1 MINDILMI
9 ILGFVLLVVGA
20 DMLVKG
26 ASNIA
31 KKFHIPEMLIG
42 LTIVAIG
49 TSAPELIITIT
60 STQSS
65 STDLIIGNAIGSNL
79 CNLLFILGLMAVIRP
94 VKIDKEARNFHIPM
108 AFLASTVILLMGL
121 GLLGNST
128 QYINQIEGFFLIILF
143 IVYFSYPIIKEF
155 EDIINSYKKEKKARI
170 KAKEK
175 SSNFK
180 TSGTASHSKRKNSV
194 FISLLLIVV
203 GVFLLKYGGDF
214 VVDSATNI
222 ALYFNISE
230 RVIGLT
236 VVAIG
241 TALPELVT
249 SIFAVIRKD
258 TDIAVGNLVGSCV
271 LNLFLILGIGAMIT
285 PLEFTP
291 DFIQNLILL
300 CSMTLV
306 LWLFN
311 FMGKR
316 DTITRPKG
324 LVLLGVFAL
333 YMISLFV

>member
-94 VKIDKEARNFHIPM
+94 VKIDKEARNFHIPI

-121 GLLGNST
+121 GILGNST

-155 EDIINSYKKEKKARI
+155 EDIINSYKKEKLERQN
-170 KAKEK
+170 
-175 SSNFK
+175 SSN
-180 TSGTASHSKRKNSV
+180 KNSKKKKINIP
-194 FISLLLIVV
+194 FSLLLIVV

-214 VVDSATNI
+214 VVDSASNI

>member
-1 MINDILMI
+1 M
-9 ILGFVLLVVGA
+9 V
-20 DMLVKG
+20 
-26 ASNIA
+26 
-31 KKFHIPEMLIG
+31 
-42 LTIVAIG
+42 
-49 TSAPELIITIT
+49 
-60 STQSS
+60 
-65 STDLIIGNAIGSNL
+65 
-79 CNLLFILGLMAVIRP
+79 
-94 VKIDKEARNFHIPM
+94 
-108 AFLASTVILLMGL
+108 
-121 GLLGNST
+121 
-128 QYINQIEGFFLIILF
+128 ILF

-155 EDIINSYKKEKKARI
+155 EDIINSYKKEKLERQN
-170 KAKEK
+170 
-175 SSNFK
+175 SSN
-180 TSGTASHSKRKNSV
+180 KNSKKKKINIP
-194 FISLLLIVV
+194 FSLLLIVV

-249 SIFAVIRKD
+249 SIFTVIRKD

-324 LVLLGVFAL
+324 IVLLSIFIL

>member
-1 MINDILMI
+1 MINNILMI

-31 KKFHIPEMLIG
+31 KKFHIP
-42 LTIVAIG
+42 A
-49 TSAPELIITIT
+49 
-60 STQSS
+60 QSS
-65 STDLIIGNAIGSNL
+65 GTDLIIGNAIGSNL
-79 CNLLFILGLMAVIRP
+79 CNLLLILGLMAVIRP

-108 AFLASTVILLMGL
+108 AFLASLVILLMGL
-121 GLLGNST
+121 GILGNNT
-128 QYINQIEGFFLIILF
+128 QYINQREGFFLVILF

-155 EDIINSYKKEKKARI
+155 EDIVNSYKKEKLERQN
-170 KAKEK
+170 
-175 SSNFK
+175 SSN
-180 TSGTASHSKRKNSV
+180 KNSKKKKINIP
-194 FISLLLIVV
+194 FSLLLIVV

-241 TALPELVT
+241 TALPELIT
-249 SIFAVIRKD
+249 SIFGIIRKN
-258 TDIAVGNLVGSCV
+258 TDLAVGNLVGSCV

-306 LWLFN
+306 LWLFI
-311 FMGKR
+311 FMGKK
-316 DTITRPKG
+316 DNITRPKG

-333 YMISLFV
+333 YMVSLFVY

>member
-94 VKIDKEARNFHIPM
+94 VKIDKEARIFHIPM

-121 GLLGNST
+121 GILGNST
-128 QYINQIEGFFLIILF
+128 QYINQIEGFFLVILF

-155 EDIINSYKKEKKARI
+155 EDIINSYKKEKLERQN
-170 KAKEK
+170 
-175 SSNFK
+175 SSNK
-180 TSGTASHSKRKNSV
+180 NSKKRKINIP
-194 FISLLLIVV
+194 FSLLLIVV

-311 FMGKR
+311 FMGKKN
-316 DTITRPKG
+316 TITRPKG
-324 LVLLGVFAL
+324 LVLLGVFAFIWSV
-333 YMISLFV
+333 YLFKIL

>member
-94 VKIDKEARNFHIPM
+94 VKIDKEAINFHIPM

-121 GLLGNST
+121 GILGNNT
-128 QYINQIEGFFLIILF
+128 QYINQIEGFFLVILF

-155 EDIINSYKKEKKARI
+155 EDIINSYKKEKLERQN
-170 KAKEK
+170 
-175 SSNFK
+175 SSNK
-180 TSGTASHSKRKNSV
+180 NSKKRKINIP
-194 FISLLLIVV
+194 FSLLLIVV

-300 CSMTLV
+300 CSMTIV

-333 YMISLFV
+333 YMVSLFV

>member
-94 VKIDKEARNFHIPM
+94 VKIDKEARNFHIPI

-121 GLLGNST
+121 GILGNST

-155 EDIINSYKKEKKARI
+155 EDIINSYKKEKLERQN
-170 KAKEK
+170 
-175 SSNFK
+175 SSN
-180 TSGTASHSKRKNSV
+180 KNSKKKKINIP
-194 FISLLLIVV
+194 FSLLLIVV

-333 YMISLFV
+333 YMVSLFV

>member
-65 STDLIIGNAIGSNL
+65 GTDLIIGNAIGSNL
-79 CNLLFILGLMAVIRP
+79 CNLLLILGLMAVIRP

-108 AFLASTVILLMGL
+108 AFLASLVILLMGL
-121 GLLGNST
+121 GILGNNT
-128 QYINQIEGFFLIILF
+128 QYINQREGFFLVILF

-155 EDIINSYKKEKKARI
+155 EDIVNSYKKEKLERQN
-170 KAKEK
+170 
-175 SSNFK
+175 SSN
-180 TSGTASHSKRKNSV
+180 KNSKKKKINIP
-194 FISLLLIVV
+194 FSLLLIVV

-241 TALPELVT
+241 TALPELIT
-249 SIFAVIRKD
+249 SIFGIIRKN
-258 TDIAVGNLVGSCV
+258 TDLAVGNLVGSCV

-306 LWLFN
+306 LWLFI
-311 FMGKR
+311 FMGKK
-316 DTITRPKG
+316 DNITRPKG

-333 YMISLFV
+333 YMVSLFVY

>member
-121 GLLGNST
+121 GILGNST
-128 QYINQIEGFFLIILF
+128 QYINQIEGFFLVILF

-155 EDIINSYKKEKKARI
+155 EDIINSYKKEKLERQN
-170 KAKEK
+170 
-175 SSNFK
+175 SSN
-180 TSGTASHSKRKNSV
+180 KNSKKKKINIP
-194 FISLLLIVV
+194 FSLLLIVV

-230 RVIGLT
+230 RIIGLT

-306 LWLFN
+306 LLLFN

-333 YMISLFV
+333 YMVSLFV

>member
-1 MINDILMI
+1 MINNVLMI
-9 ILGFVLLVVGA
+9 IIGFALLVFGA

-79 CNLLFILGLMAVIRP
+79 CNLLLILGLMAIIRP

-108 AFLASTVILLMGL
+108 AFLASLVILLMGL
-121 GLLGNST
+121 GILGNST
-128 QYINQIEGFFLIILF
+128 QYINQMEGFFLIILF
-143 IVYFSYPIIKEF
+143 VVYFSYPILKEF
-155 EDIINSYKKEKKARI
+155 EDIVNSYKKEKL
-170 KAKEK
+170 E
-175 SSNFK
+175 
-180 TSGTASHSKRKNSV
+180 RKNLSNKNSRKKK
-194 FISLLLIVV
+194 INIPLSLLLIVV
-203 GVFLLKYGGDF
+203 GVLLLKYGGDF

-222 ALYFNISE
+222 ALYFNIPE

-258 TDIAVGNLVGSCV
+258 TDLAVGNLVGSCV

-300 CSMTLV
+300 CSMTFV

-324 LVLLGVFAL
+324 LVLLSIFTL

>member
-1 MINDILMI
+1 MERQN
-9 ILGFVLLVVGA
+9 
-20 DMLVKG
+20 
-26 ASNIA
+26 
-31 KKFHIPEMLIG
+31 
-42 LTIVAIG
+42 
-49 TSAPELIITIT
+49 
-60 STQSS
+60 
-65 STDLIIGNAIGSNL
+65 
-79 CNLLFILGLMAVIRP
+79 
-94 VKIDKEARNFHIPM
+94 
-108 AFLASTVILLMGL
+108 
-121 GLLGNST
+121 
-128 QYINQIEGFFLIILF
+128 
-143 IVYFSYPIIKEF
+143 
-155 EDIINSYKKEKKARI
+155 
-170 KAKEK
+170 
-175 SSNFK
+175 SSNK
-180 TSGTASHSKRKNSV
+180 NSKKRKINIP
-194 FISLLLIVV
+194 FSLLLIVV
-203 GVFLLKYGGDF
+203 GMFLLKYGGDF

-300 CSMTLV
+300 CSMTFV

-324 LVLLGVFAL
+324 IVLLSIFIL

>member
-65 STDLIIGNAIGSNL
+65 ITDLIIGNAIGSNL

-94 VKIDKEARNFHIPM
+94 VKVDKEARNFHIPI

-121 GLLGNST
+121 GILGNST

-155 EDIINSYKKEKKARI
+155 EDIINSYKKEKLERQN
-170 KAKEK
+170 
-175 SSNFK
+175 SSN
-180 TSGTASHSKRKNSV
+180 KNSKKKKINIP
-194 FISLLLIVV
+194 FSLLLIVV

-333 YMISLFV
+333 YMVSLFV

>member
-1 MINDILMI
+1 MINNILMI

-94 VKIDKEARNFHIPM
+94 VKIDKEARNFHIPI

-121 GLLGNST
+121 GILGNST

-155 EDIINSYKKEKKARI
+155 EDIINSYKKEKLERQN
-170 KAKEK
+170 
-175 SSNFK
+175 SSN
-180 TSGTASHSKRKNSV
+180 KNSKKKKINIP
-194 FISLLLIVV
+194 FSLLLIVV

-311 FMGKR
+311 FMCKKN
-316 DTITRPKG
+316 TITRPKG

-333 YMISLFV
+333 YMVSLFV

>member
-1 MINDILMI
+1 MINNILMI

-79 CNLLFILGLMAVIRP
+79 CNLLFILGLMAVIRS

-121 GLLGNST
+121 GILGNST

-155 EDIINSYKKEKKARI
+155 EDIINSYKKEKLERQN
-170 KAKEK
+170 
-175 SSNFK
+175 SSNK
-180 TSGTASHSKRKNSV
+180 NSKKRKINIP
-194 FISLLLIVV
+194 FSLLLIVV

-311 FMGKR
+311 FMGKKN
-316 DTITRPKG
+316 TITRPKG
-324 LVLLGVFAL
+324 LVLLGVFTL

>member
-1 MINDILMI
+1 MINNILMI

-94 VKIDKEARNFHIPM
+94 VKIDKEARSFHIPI

-121 GLLGNST
+121 GILGNNT
-128 QYINQIEGFFLIILF
+128 RYINQREGFFLIILF

-155 EDIINSYKKEKKARI
+155 EDIVNSYKKEKLERQN
-170 KAKEK
+170 
-175 SSNFK
+175 SSN
-180 TSGTASHSKRKNSV
+180 KNSKKKKINIP
-194 FISLLLIVV
+194 FSLLLIVV

-324 LVLLGVFAL
+324 IVLLGVFAL
-333 YMISLFV
+333 YMVSLFVY

>member
-65 STDLIIGNAIGSNL
+65 ITDLIIGNAIGSNL

-94 VKIDKEARNFHIPM
+94 VKVDKEARNFHIPI

-121 GLLGNST
+121 GILGNST

-155 EDIINSYKKEKKARI
+155 EDIINSYKKEKLERQN
-170 KAKEK
+170 
-175 SSNFK
+175 SSNK
-180 TSGTASHSKRKNSV
+180 NSKKRKINIP
-194 FISLLLIVV
+194 FSLLLIVV

-300 CSMTLV
+300 CSMTIV

-311 FMGKR
+311 FMGKKN
-316 DTITRPKG
+316 TITRSKG
-324 LVLLGVFAL
+324 IFLLIIFIL
-333 YMISLFV
+333 YMFSLFV

>member
-94 VKIDKEARNFHIPM
+94 VKIDKEAINFHIPM

-121 GLLGNST
+121 GILGNST

-155 EDIINSYKKEKKARI
+155 EDIINSYKKEKLERQN
-170 KAKEK
+170 
-175 SSNFK
+175 SSN
-180 TSGTASHSKRKNSV
+180 KNSKKKKINIP
-194 FISLLLIVV
+194 FSLLLIVV

-333 YMISLFV
+333 YMVSLFV

>member
-1 MINDILMI
+1 MINNILMI

-94 VKIDKEARNFHIPM
+94 VKIDKEARIFHIPM

-121 GLLGNST
+121 GILGNST

-155 EDIINSYKKEKKARI
+155 EDIINSYKKEKLERQN
-170 KAKEK
+170 
-175 SSNFK
+175 SSN
-180 TSGTASHSKRKNSV
+180 KNSKKKKINIP
-194 FISLLLIVV
+194 FSLLLIVV

-214 VVDSATNI
+214 VVDSASNI

-271 LNLFLILGIGAMIT
+271 LNVFWLVGIGALLT

-291 DFIQNLILL
+291 DFIQNL
-300 CSMTLV
+300 
-306 LWLFN
+306 N
-311 FMGKR
+311 
-316 DTITRPKG
+316 
-324 LVLLGVFAL
+324 
-333 YMISLFV
+333 

>member
-1 MINDILMI
+1 MINNILMI

-94 VKIDKEARNFHIPM
+94 VKIDKEARIFHIPM

-121 GLLGNST
+121 GILGNST

-155 EDIINSYKKEKKARI
+155 EDIINSYKKEKLERQN
-170 KAKEK
+170 
-175 SSNFK
+175 SSNK
-180 TSGTASHSKRKNSV
+180 NSKKRKINIP
-194 FISLLLIVV
+194 FSLLLIVV

-214 VVDSATNI
+214 VVDSASNI

-300 CSMTLV
+300 CSMTIV

-333 YMISLFV
+333 YMVSLFV

>member
-94 VKIDKEARNFHIPM
+94 VKIDKEARNFHIPI

-121 GLLGNST
+121 GILGNST
-128 QYINQIEGFFLIILF
+128 QYINQKEGFFLIILF

-155 EDIINSYKKEKKARI
+155 EDIINSYKKEKLERQN
-170 KAKEK
+170 
-175 SSNFK
+175 SSN
-180 TSGTASHSKRKNSV
+180 KNSKKKKINIP
-194 FISLLLIVV
+194 FSLLLIVV

-311 FMGKR
+311 FMGKKN
-316 DTITRPKG
+316 TITRPKG

-333 YMISLFV
+333 YMASLFV

>member
-94 VKIDKEARNFHIPM
+94 VKIDKEARNFHIPI
-108 AFLASTVILLMGL
+108 AFLTSTVILLMGL
-121 GLLGNST
+121 GILGNST
-128 QYINQIEGFFLIILF
+128 QYINQIEGFFLVILF

-155 EDIINSYKKEKKARI
+155 EDIINSYKKEKLERQN
-170 KAKEK
+170 
-175 SSNFK
+175 SSN
-180 TSGTASHSKRKNSV
+180 KNSKKKKINIP
-194 FISLLLIVV
+194 FSLLLIVV

-300 CSMTLV
+300 CSMTIV

-333 YMISLFV
+333 YMVSLFV

>member
-94 VKIDKEARNFHIPM
+94 VKIDKEARNFHIPI

-121 GLLGNST
+121 GILGNST

-155 EDIINSYKKEKKARI
+155 EDIINSYKKEKLERQN
-170 KAKEK
+170 
-175 SSNFK
+175 SSN
-180 TSGTASHSKRKNSV
+180 KNSKKKKINIP
-194 FISLLLIVV
+194 FSLLLIVV

-285 PLEFTP
+285 PLEFTT

-333 YMISLFV
+333 YMVSLFV

>member
-1 MINDILMI
+1 MINNVLMI
-9 ILGFVLLVVGA
+9 IIGFALLVFGA

-79 CNLLFILGLMAVIRP
+79 CNLLLILGLMAIIRP

-108 AFLASTVILLMGL
+108 AFLASLVILLMGL
-121 GLLGNST
+121 GILGNST
-128 QYINQIEGFFLIILF
+128 QYINQMEGFFLIILF
-143 IVYFSYPIIKEF
+143 VVYFSYPIVKEF
-155 EDIINSYKKEKKARI
+155 EDIVNSYKKEKL
-170 KAKEK
+170 E
-175 SSNFK
+175 
-180 TSGTASHSKRKNSV
+180 RKNLSNKNSRKKK
-194 FISLLLIVV
+194 INIPLSLLLIVV
-203 GVFLLKYGGDF
+203 GVLLLKYGGDF

-222 ALYFNISE
+222 ALYFKISE

>member
-94 VKIDKEARNFHIPM
+94 VKIDKEAINFHIPM

-121 GLLGNST
+121 GILGNST

-155 EDIINSYKKEKKARI
+155 EDIINSYKKEKLERQN
-170 KAKEK
+170 
-175 SSNFK
+175 SSN
-180 TSGTASHSKRKNSV
+180 KNSKKKKINIP
-194 FISLLLIVV
+194 FSLLLIVV

-311 FMGKR
+311 FMGKKN
-316 DTITRPKG
+316 TITRPKG
-324 LVLLGVFAL
+324 IVLLSIFIL
-333 YMISLFV
+333 YMIGLFV

>member
-94 VKIDKEARNFHIPM
+94 VKIDKEARNFHIPI

-121 GLLGNST
+121 GILGNST
-128 QYINQIEGFFLIILF
+128 QYINQIEGFFLVILF

-155 EDIINSYKKEKKARI
+155 EDIINSYKKEKLERQN
-170 KAKEK
+170 
-175 SSNFK
+175 SSN
-180 TSGTASHSKRKNSV
+180 KNSKKKKINIP
-194 FISLLLIVV
+194 FSLLLIVV

-249 SIFAVIRKD
+249 SIFTVIRKD

-311 FMGKR
+311 FMGKKN
-316 DTITRPKG
+316 TITRPKG
-324 LVLLGVFAL
+324 IVLLSIFIL

>member
-79 CNLLFILGLMAVIRP
+79 FNLLFILGLMAVIRP
-94 VKIDKEARNFHIPM
+94 VKIDKEARNFHIPI

-121 GLLGNST
+121 GILGNST

-155 EDIINSYKKEKKARI
+155 EDIINSYKKEKLERQN
-170 KAKEK
+170 
-175 SSNFK
+175 SSN
-180 TSGTASHSKRKNSV
+180 KNSKKKKINIP
-194 FISLLLIVV
+194 FSLLLIVV

-214 VVDSATNI
+214 VVDSASNI

-300 CSMTLV
+300 CSMTIV

-311 FMGKR
+311 FMGKKN
-316 DTITRPKG
+316 TITRPKG

-333 YMISLFV
+333 YMVSLFV

>member
-94 VKIDKEARNFHIPM
+94 VKIDKEAINFHIPM

-121 GLLGNST
+121 GILGNST

-155 EDIINSYKKEKKARI
+155 EDIINSYKKEKLERQN
-170 KAKEK
+170 
-175 SSNFK
+175 SSN
-180 TSGTASHSKRKNSV
+180 KNSKKKKINIP
-194 FISLLLIVV
+194 FSLLLIVV
-203 GVFLLKYGGDF
+203 GMFLLKYGGDF

-285 PLEFTP
+285 PLEFTL

-333 YMISLFV
+333 YMVSLFV

>member
-94 VKIDKEARNFHIPM
+94 VKIDKEARNFHIPIV
-108 AFLASTVILLMGL
+108 FLASTVILLMGL
-121 GLLGNST
+121 GILGNST

-155 EDIINSYKKEKKARI
+155 EDIINSYKKEKLERQN
-170 KAKEK
+170 
-175 SSNFK
+175 SSN
-180 TSGTASHSKRKNSV
+180 KNSKKKKINIP
-194 FISLLLIVV
+194 FSLLLIVV

-306 LWLFN
+306 LLLFN

>member
-1 MINDILMI
+1 MLMINDILMI

-121 GLLGNST
+121 GILGNST
-128 QYINQIEGFFLIILF
+128 QYINQIEGFFLVILF

-155 EDIINSYKKEKKARI
+155 EDIINSYKKEKLERQN
-170 KAKEK
+170 
-175 SSNFK
+175 SSNK
-180 TSGTASHSKRKNSV
+180 NSKKRKINIP
-194 FISLLLIVV
+194 FSLLLIVV

-300 CSMTLV
+300 CSMTIV

-311 FMGKR
+311 FMGKKN
-316 DTITRPKG
+316 TITRPKG

>member
-1 MINDILMI
+1 MLMINDILMI

-65 STDLIIGNAIGSNL
+65 ITDLIIGNAIGSNL

-121 GLLGNST
+121 GILGNST

-155 EDIINSYKKEKKARI
+155 EDIINSYKKEKLERQN
-170 KAKEK
+170 
-175 SSNFK
+175 SSN
-180 TSGTASHSKRKNSV
+180 KNSKKKKINIP
-194 FISLLLIVV
+194 FSLLLIVV

-300 CSMTLV
+300 CSMTIV

-333 YMISLFV
+333 YMVSLFV